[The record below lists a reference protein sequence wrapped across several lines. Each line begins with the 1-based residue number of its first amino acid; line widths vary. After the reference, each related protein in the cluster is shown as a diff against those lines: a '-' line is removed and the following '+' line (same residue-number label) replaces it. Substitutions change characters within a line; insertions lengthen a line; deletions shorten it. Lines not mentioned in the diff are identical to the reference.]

1 MDIMEVKNHIKS
13 KNPKNFYIFSGTEI
27 QVQNIYINKLAEC
40 KGLET
45 ARVDSV
51 TDIYGKLKNRSFV
64 QKSYCYI
71 IRDDKEFTSNEKLW
85 DTIQTVIGSNMLIFL
100 LTNVDKR
107 LKFYKRWKDIIVD
120 FEPLPEATLKKY
132 IKKEIAL
139 GDDNCNK
146 LIDLCE
152 SDYSRILLEIDKIKT
167 YYDYAYEVELLY
179 SCNTPDKIFEYLL
192 DQGVI
197 YKPPK
202 DAIFDYVDAV
212 LKHEV
217 STAFN
222 LLEQCYAVGEST
234 IVLLSVLYTN
244 IKQVLQV
251 QSCKSSDIAKSTG
264 LTGWQIKCAK
274 EKMGHYSIGDLVY
287 MLKLVRD
294 TEMKIK
300 TGEIEEQI
308 AVPYIMVNIF

>member
-1 MDIMEVKNHIKS
+1 
-13 KNPKNFYIFSGTEI
+13 
-27 QVQNIYINKLAEC
+27 
-40 KGLET
+40 
-45 ARVDSV
+45 
-51 TDIYGKLKNRSFV
+51 
-64 QKSYCYI
+64 
-71 IRDDKEFTSNEKLW
+71 
-85 DTIQTVIGSNMLIFL
+85 MLIFL

-107 LKFYKRWKDIIVD
+107 LKFYKHWKDVIVE

-139 GDDNCNK
+139 SDKNCEK
-146 LIDLCE
+146 LIEVCA
-152 SDYSRILLEIDKIKT
+152 SDYSRILLEIDKIKAFQ
-167 YYDYAYEVELLY
+167 AYCNQQTKIYPREDDCFNELL
-179 SCNTPDKIFEYLL
+179 K
-192 DQGVI
+192 QGVI
-197 YKPPK
+197 YQPPK

-217 STAFN
+217 NKAFD

-251 QSCKSSDIAKSTG
+251 QSCKSNDISKSTG

-294 TEMKIK
+294 TEMRIK
-300 TGEIEEQI
+300 TGEIEEQM
-308 AVPYIMVNIF
+308 AVPYVMVNIF